1 MLREKNKIFPTQS
14 NIVWKRNN
22 KLRTYDEE
30 KLKNDLE
37 KIIQEIQKKELS
49 LKYIKSKD
57 VNEKEQ
63 VISQLNELYEL
74 KNMGQKILNEY
85 GKESKPQ
92 RKFKTKRKKVKK
104 ELAYKKVLEY
114 IENIKMNNAIK
125 YKCITKED
133 TAMKL
138 NIPEYQVEQIFRQ
151 LNIERILSQAI
162 HRYPHDNDRNPYDGG
177 GFSGWQSDLYEINQ
191 ER

>member
-104 ELAYKKVLEY
+104 ELAYKKILEH
-114 IENIKMNNAIK
+114 IENIKMNDAIK

-151 LNIERILSQAI
+151 LNIEGILSQAI

-177 GFSGWQSDLYEINQ
+177 GFSGWQSDLYEIIQ
-191 ER
+191 EK